1 MSNVGDNAKERRPLC
16 VKCFKPLEGTRDV
29 IGTRI
34 TCYECLG
41 QRSFKFME
49 EDNAKRNQQK

>member
-1 MSNVGDNAKERRPLC
+1 MSNVGDNANERRPLC
-16 VKCFKPLEGTRDV
+16 VKCCKPLEGTRDV

-49 EDNAKRNQQK
+49 EDNAKRNK

>member
-1 MSNVGDNAKERRPLC
+1 MSNETNETNETMPLC
-16 VKCFKPLEGTRDV
+16 VKCCKPLEGTRDV

-49 EDNAKRNQQK
+49 EEKNEG